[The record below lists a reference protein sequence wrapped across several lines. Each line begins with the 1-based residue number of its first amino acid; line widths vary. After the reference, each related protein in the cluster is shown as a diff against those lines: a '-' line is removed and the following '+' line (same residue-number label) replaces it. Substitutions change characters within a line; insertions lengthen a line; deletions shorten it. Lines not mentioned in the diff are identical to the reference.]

1 MKPTKISLLL
11 FSVMLLASCTH
22 RILDFTLISSK
33 NVDFSK
39 ASTFVRGKQR
49 VEGIDKVH
57 WIIIIPTGNVTVKEA
72 LDKAIESTPGCVA
85 LLDGVVY
92 SNLWWIPYIYGQ
104 ESITVEGLPL
114 IDPSLVRENQEM
126 PAYGKLELNKK
137 GEIVSKVEISQA
149 EFERM
154 KEKIAGAA
162 VKPEFSQSPQI
173 YPGYSAGLQ
182 N

>member
-1 MKPTKISLLL
+1 MKPAKLSLLMFAIL
-11 FSVMLLASCTH
+11 LLASCTH

-39 ASTFVRGKQR
+39 ASTFVRGKNR

-72 LDKAIESTPGCVA
+72 VDRAIESTPGCVA

-92 SNLWWIPYIYGQ
+92 SNFWWIPYIYGQ

-114 IDPSLVRENQEM
+114 IDPSLVKENQEM
-126 PAYGKLELNKK
+126 PAYGRIELNKH
-137 GEIVSKVEISQA
+137 GEVIARTAITKE
-149 EFERM
+149 EFEKM
-154 KEKIAGAA
+154 KEKVVGSSTPANFNLI
-162 VKPEFSQSPQI
+162 PQS
-173 YPGYSAGLQ
+173 